1 MEIRKLSYYPINLT
15 SYYPKL
21 TVFIFL
27 QIPHRSVKKGG
38 AFGFVEFPSVALA
51 KAAFDAAKGLK
62 IDGNPATVR
71 SVRTVLPDG
80 KI

>member
-1 MEIRKLSYYPINLT
+1 M
-15 SYYPKL
+15 
-21 TVFIFL
+21 
-27 QIPHRSVKKGG
+27 QIPPRSVKKGG

-71 SVRTVLPDG
+71 SARILTELLAQG
-80 KI
+80 